1 MRNLIVPILV
11 ISLAGC
17 AGPKPVLY
25 PNAHYKHVGSDG
37 AEQDIAACREMAE
50 KAGAAPGDGRASDQ
64 AKHAAVSGGIGAAAG
79 AVGGAVVGA
88 AGSGAAVGAASGV
101 VWGFLGSLFRSPDP
115 GEAYKRFVNRCL
127 AERGYEPVG
136 WN

>member
-1 MRNLIVPILV
+1 MRNAILLMLAV
-11 ISLAGC
+11 SLAGC

-25 PNAHYKHVGSDG
+25 PNAHYKQVGSDV
-37 AEQDIAACREMAE
+37 AEEDIAACREMAE
-50 KAGAAPGDGRASDQ
+50 QAGAEPGKGRAADT
-64 AKHAAVSGGIGAAAG
+64 AKNAAVSGGIGAAAG
-79 AVGGAVVGA
+79 AVGGAIVGA
-88 AGSGAAVGAASGV
+88 AGSGSAVGAASGV
-101 VWGFLGSLFRSPDP
+101 VWGLLGSLVRSPDP